1 MVLNNSN
8 SIRLFT
14 LTSIALFLHEKM
26 SRFCSIYYNGRSD
39 SSFCLCLVH
48 GHTVKTKIRLFLK
61 RRLFPFYL
69 YTYIQIRYIGIC
81 IIFSEIL
88 HGRLAVCPLHIYEA
102 TIFLKEET
110 TLEKSQ
116 NS

>member
-1 MVLNNSN
+1 MALNNSN
-8 SIRLFT
+8 SIRLST
-14 LTSIALFLHEKM
+14 LTSIFLHEGT
-26 SRFCSIYYNGRSD
+26 SRFCSIYYNGQSD
-39 SSFCLCLVH
+39 SSFCPCLVH
-48 GHTVKTKIRLFLK
+48 GHTAKTKIRLFLK
-61 RRLFPFYL
+61 RRLFPFYV
-69 YTYIQIRYIGIC
+69 YIYIQIRYIGIC

-88 HGRLAVCPLHIYEA
+88 HGRLVVCPLHIYEA